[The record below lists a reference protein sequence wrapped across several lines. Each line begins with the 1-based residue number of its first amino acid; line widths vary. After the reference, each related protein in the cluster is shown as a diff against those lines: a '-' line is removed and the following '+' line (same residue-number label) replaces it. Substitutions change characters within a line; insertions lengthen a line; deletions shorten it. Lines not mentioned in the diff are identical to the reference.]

1 MQRLAECDGCIM
13 SAVPTLNLPSQMA
26 QPKEGGEEWQAADQ
40 EDDDEEEW
48 EEA

>member
-1 MQRLAECDGCIM
+1 MYASCLLFQM
-13 SAVPTLNLPSQMA
+13 WKLPSQMA

-40 EDDDEEEW
+40 EEDDEEEW